1 METITDNPETKD
13 SLEEILESN
22 ATIDHIL
29 CVKDLLTSF
38 SGVVCILN
46 EKDEIVFSNCCMLS
60 QYGLNL
66 LDLIG
71 SDSNKISNVKVGE
84 NIFVS
89 PGSTKGIKHL
99 IDKCHSEKK
108 IQKEQCRV
116 IKNDKFC
123 SLQLDLEFTVTPFAE
138 NRYIIISVKDI
149 TEKKRKELLE
159 RIFFHDI
166 INIAGSLSGV
176 LKLFPLLIAE
186 EKEEYLKI
194 ANSLTGQIIDEIK
207 AQQQMVKAER
217 GELEIHPEKIMMAP
231 FLRKIRDQ
239 VRFNQVAYEKKV
251 EIEDHTQNILFR
263 TDEIL
268 LTRVLINMAKNA
280 LEAVPHG
287 GNILIKARS
296 TETLVIFEVFN
307 NSYMSKE
314 VQMQLFQH
322 FYSTKGKN
330 RGIGTYSMK
339 LIGERYLRGNIG
351 FTSTAEDGTLFF
363 IEIPISL

>member
-1 METITDNPETKD
+1 MGTITDNSEAKD

-46 EKDEIVFSNCCMLS
+46 EKDEIVFSNCYMLA
-60 QYGLNL
+60 QYGLKL
-66 LDLIG
+66 SDLIG
-71 SDSNKISNVKVGE
+71 YDSNKIGNTKVVE
-84 NIFVS
+84 DIFIP
-89 PGSTKGIKHL
+89 PGSVKCIKHL
-99 IDKCHSEKK
+99 INKCHSEKK
-108 IQKEQCRV
+108 MQKEQYR
-116 IKNDKFC
+116 IILNDKFC
-123 SLQLDLEFTVTPFAE
+123 SRQLDLEFTVTPFAE
-138 NRYIIISVKDI
+138 NKYIIISLKDI

-194 ANSLTGQIIDEIK
+194 ANSLTEQIIDEIK

-217 GELEIHPEKIMMAP
+217 GELEIHATKIMMAP

-251 EIEDHTQNILFR
+251 KIEDQTRNILFK

-280 LEAVPHG
+280 LEAVPRD
-287 GNILIKARS
+287 GNILIRS
-296 TETLVIFEVFN
+296 RRTKTRLVFEVFN

-314 VQMQLFQH
+314 VQMQIFQH

-339 LIGERYLRGNIG
+339 LIGERYLKGNIG
-351 FTSTAEDGTLFF
+351 FTSSVEDGTLFF